1 MEQPVSDS
9 GAPDASTLH
18 QALVD
23 KLKSDGYIRSPRVEA
38 AFRAVPRHLFLPRV
52 ALDTVYSDTHIVT
65 KERDGQSI
73 SSSSQPAIMAIMLEL
88 LDLRSGQRVLEIG
101 AGTGYN
107 AALMAHIVGDTGRV
121 VTVDLDE
128 DIVAAARSHLQ
139 VAGFEQVQVVCGD
152 GGLGFADEAPYDRI
166 ILTVGAADIA
176 LAWQEQVMVGGR
188 LVLPLEITRLHSLFA
203 AQLLLAFDRV
213 DDHIESVAVRE
224 CAFVRLRGACATPS
238 EEPVALGPEPG
249 LNLVTNTAGDVDA
262 NAVYALLTGPSHDEE
277 IGMRATPRMLWGLH
291 LWLALCEPRFCALYA
306 LGDMTERG
314 IVPVLQRRRDKFIE
328 TVGLYDGT
336 TLCLLTH
343 PPDQLPS
350 PALPLAPDSP
360 LDLVV
365 RRFGP
370 DTTLTQRLREQAAA
384 WEAAGRPF
392 AWSAD
397 WTVENL
403 RIRAYPREA
412 AYTPAVNELV
422 VDQRSARLVFA
433 MVNQGS

>member
-1 MEQPVSDS
+1 MEQPVSDA
-9 GAPDASTLH
+9 GEYNASTLH

-23 KLKSDGYIRSPRVEA
+23 TLKREGYIRSPRVEA
-38 AFRAVPRHLFLPRV
+38 AFRAVPRHLFLPGV
-52 ALDTVYSDTHIVT
+52 ALDTVYSDTHIAT

-73 SSSSQPAIMAIMLEL
+73 SSSSQPALMAIMLEL
-88 LDLRSGQRVLEIG
+88 LDLRPGQRVLEIG

-107 AALMAHIVGDTGRV
+107 AALLAHMVGDTGQV
-121 VTVDLDE
+121 VTVDIDE
-128 DIVAAARSHLQ
+128 DIVADARGHLRA
-139 VAGFEQVQVVCGD
+139 AGFERAHVVCGD
-152 GGLGFADEAPYDRI
+152 GGLGYADGAPYDRI

-176 LAWQEQVMVGGR
+176 PAWREQVVVGGR

-213 DDHIESVAVRE
+213 DDHLESVAVRG
-224 CAFVRLRGACATPS
+224 CGFIRLRGAFSTAS
-238 EEPVALGPEPG
+238 AEPVALGPEPG
-249 LNLVTNTAGDVDA
+249 LNLVMNTAGDVGS
-262 NAVYALLTGPSHDEE
+262 VYALLTGPSYDEA
-277 IGMRATPRMLWGLH
+277 IGAGATPRMLWGLH
-291 LWLALCEPRFCALYA
+291 LWLALREPRFCVLYA
-306 LGDMTERG
+306 QGDMTERG
-314 IVPVLQRRRDKFIE
+314 LVPFLQRRRDRFVE

-336 TLCLLTH
+336 TLCLLTY
-343 PPDQLPS
+343 PPDQISS
-350 PALPLAPDSP
+350 PTLPLAPDSP

-370 DTTLTQRLREQAAA
+370 GTALTQRLREQAAA

-403 RIRAYPREA
+403 RIRAYPRDTVYAVA
-412 AYTPAVNELV
+412 ANELV

-433 MVNQGS
+433 W